1 MAQPTSATE
10 QIEILQQQIEKLKQ
24 QALAE
29 LQEKLTEARKTVVD
43 LEKQLEQLTGKPAKG
58 APAAAAAKPA
68 RTRRPSVSDED
79 LKQEILKLL
88 ANEGKYG
95 LSAKAIAEHLDQN
108 YIRILKFI
116 EANPKA
122 LKRQGSGRSQ
132 RFFLP

>member
-10 QIEILQQQIEKLKQ
+10 QIELLQQQIEKLKQ
-24 QALAE
+24 QALGE
-29 LQEKLTEARKTVVD
+29 LQQKLVEARKQVSD
-43 LEKQLEQLTGKPAKG
+43 LEKQLEQLTGKPSK
-58 APAAAAAKPA
+58 AAAVAAAKPA
-68 RTRRPSVSDED
+68 RTRRPSIGDEE

-88 ANEGKYG
+88 ATEGKYG
-95 LSAKAIAEHLDQN
+95 LSAKAIAEHIDQN